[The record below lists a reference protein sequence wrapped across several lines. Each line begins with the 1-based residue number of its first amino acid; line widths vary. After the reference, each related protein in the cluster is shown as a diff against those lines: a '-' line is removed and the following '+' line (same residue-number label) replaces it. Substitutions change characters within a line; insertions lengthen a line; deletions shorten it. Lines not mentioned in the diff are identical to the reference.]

1 MDYFPERGMLRSDPA
16 KLVPGTIRI
25 ISVSMDYLPPDASF
39 AKHLSDPTKGYVSR
53 YALGRDYHK
62 LVRKRLKQLG
72 QKITAFCAETQFRP
86 FVDSAPILEHAVA
99 EKAGIGFTGKH
110 SLTINPS
117 TGSWSFL
124 GELLINLPLPIDTPI
139 TDNCGS
145 CTACISICPTNAIVN
160 DYIVDARKCISYL
173 PIEHHGAIPVQYRQ
187 AMGNRIYGCDDCQLV
202 CPWNKFTGPTQEADF
217 SPRHRLDDSSL
228 VELFAW
234 SEEEFLR
241 NTEGSAIRRIGYECW
256 LRNLAVG
263 LGNAPTSDA
272 VLGALKARAANASE
286 MVREHVVWA
295 LTQHSAGE

>member
-1 MDYFPERGMLRSDPA
+1 MSQIDSIDLDVLAQNIKDWAKALGFRHVGICDVDLSQHTEHLQQWLDNHYYGQMDYFPERGMLRSDPA

-124 GELLINLPLPIDTPI
+124 GELLIN
-139 TDNCGS
+139 S
-145 CTACISICPTNAIVN
+145 H
-160 DYIVDARKCISYL
+160 YL
-173 PIEHHGAIPVQYRQ
+173 
-187 AMGNRIYGCDDCQLV
+187 
-202 CPWNKFTGPTQEADF
+202 
-217 SPRHRLDDSSL
+217 
-228 VELFAW
+228 
-234 SEEEFLR
+234 
-241 NTEGSAIRRIGYECW
+241 
-256 LRNLAVG
+256 
-263 LGNAPTSDA
+263 
-272 VLGALKARAANASE
+272 
-286 MVREHVVWA
+286 
-295 LTQHSAGE
+295 